1 MEQDNRERLLA
12 AATKLFADSGFD
24 NVSIRAIASEAQ
36 ANSAL
41 ISYYFGSKQ
50 QLYDAVILHQIKTLE
65 AFLSEDFSVLDPR
78 EVFRRH
84 AAAMQQL
91 HHENPALLKF
101 ICREFGTPSEHFNIL
116 IKKVAP
122 RLYAALAD
130 ALQRGIQQGLFR
142 PDLRIRPAII
152 LWMGMVNFYYLS
164 QNLHSRVIGQEQA
177 DEHEDTYLQ
186 QALQIFLQGLERRN

>member
-1 MEQDNRERLLA
+1 
-12 AATKLFADSGFD
+12 
-24 NVSIRAIASEAQ
+24 
-36 ANSAL
+36 
-41 ISYYFGSKQ
+41 
-50 QLYDAVILHQIKTLE
+50 
-65 AFLSEDFSVLDPR
+65 
-78 EVFRRH
+78 
-84 AAAMQQL
+84 MQQL